1 MGRVGMADT
10 QSLVGRLASGEVI
23 LGDGSYIMT
32 LEKRGYATAG
42 SWTPEAAAVH
52 PEAIEQLGIEFA
64 RAGADITQ
72 TFTFWAHDDALPK
85 GCKFTCAEIN
95 QAACDTAKSC
105 PGKRNHCCGRNHSDW
120 HIQSGILGQVQGP
133 ERVEESPGSTHPEQ
147 SRPDHLRILPQHLGD
162 GVGHRGGTGVRHSS
176 GSDNVHWTRWRRV
189 RSRSGGM
196 CSQDGQG
203 WSTPCWSQ
211 LPL

>member
-1 MGRVGMADT
+1 MGRDVGEGMADT
-10 QSLVGRLASGEVI
+10 QQSLVGRLASGEVI

-42 SWTPEAAAVH
+42 SWTPEAAAEH

-95 QAACDTAKSC
+95 QAACDTAKKVALEYGIPVAATMC
-105 PGKRNHCCGRNHSDW
+105 IGPVGDE
-120 HIQSGILGQVQGP
+120 SGI
-133 ERVEESPGSTHPEQ
+133 
-147 SRPDHLRILPQHLGD
+147 
-162 GVGHRGGTGVRHSS
+162 GVGECAVRMAKAGALLVGVNCLF
-176 GSDNVHWTRWRRV
+176 DPFICLEVLKTMKV
-189 RSRSGGM
+189 A
-196 CSQDGQG
+196 
-203 WSTPCWSQ
+203 
-211 LPL
+211 